1 MMLNQLNPA
10 AETRENIEKVSLIL
24 STFYHNLENV
34 PNYVIK
40 QTNNPEHLKRI
51 LRSFGFLEEGDFFVK
66 YLYNYDKTMFKKY
79 LIKEIVVR
87 FTKDKEYG
95 LKSGYC
101 GVSLHISDRKHSDI
115 HSADDCRNACLGF
128 MKKMC

>member
-1 MMLNQLNPA
+1 MLNQLNPA

-24 STFYHNLENV
+24 STFYHTLENV

-51 LRSFGFLEEGDFFVK
+51 LRSFGFLEEGDFFIK
-66 YLYNYDKTMFKKY
+66 YLYNFDKPYNY
-79 LIKEIVVR
+79 LIKEIAVR
-87 FTKDKEYG
+87 FTKDKEYR

-115 HSADDCRNACLGF
+115 HSADECRNACLGF
-128 MKKMC
+128 MTKMC